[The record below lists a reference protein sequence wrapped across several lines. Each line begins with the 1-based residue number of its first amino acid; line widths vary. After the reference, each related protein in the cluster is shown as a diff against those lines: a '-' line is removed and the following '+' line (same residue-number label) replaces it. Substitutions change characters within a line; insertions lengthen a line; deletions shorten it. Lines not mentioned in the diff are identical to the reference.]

1 MNKDYR
7 IYAELGASSL
17 KALKSF
23 CDTRSLKSVNQMIA
37 PIVDVTS
44 IPIGTGINT
53 KLYPNPIE
61 ATVIDFIIQLDGI
74 VYLVLDCPLL
84 KYKHSYWKSIFSNAT
99 AFEFKLPLCAAPTKP
114 LDKSDVLTLPPLQF
128 IGEINMCLS
137 AIRTPTYFSTKYA
150 N

>member
-1 MNKDYR
+1 MKIDYR

-23 CDTRSLKSVNQMIA
+23 CATRSLNPVNQMIL

-44 IPIGTGINT
+44 IPANTSINT

-61 ATVIDFIIQLDGI
+61 ATVVDFNIHLDGI
-74 VYLVLDCPLL
+74 VYLLLDCPLL
-84 KYKHSYWKSIFSNAT
+84 KYKHSYWKSMFNNSM
-99 AFEFKLPLCAAPTKP
+99 EFGLKLPLCTAPTKA

-128 IGEINMCLS
+128 IGEINVCLS
-137 AIRTPTYFSTKYA
+137 TIRTPTYFSTKYA

>member
-17 KALKSF
+17 KTLKSF
-23 CDTRSLKSVNQMIA
+23 CVTRSLTPVNQMIL

-44 IPIGTGINT
+44 IPPTSSINT
-53 KLYPNPIE
+53 KFYPNPID
-61 ATVIDFIIQLDGI
+61 ASVIDFTIHLDGV
-74 VYLVLDCPLL
+74 VYLILDCPLI
-84 KYKHSYWKSIFSNAT
+84 KYKHSYWKSTFSNAT
-99 AFEFKLPLCAAPTKP
+99 EFELKLPLCKVPVRP
-114 LDKSDVLTLPPLQF
+114 LDKSDVLTIPPLQF
-128 IGEINMCLS
+128 IGEMNVCLS